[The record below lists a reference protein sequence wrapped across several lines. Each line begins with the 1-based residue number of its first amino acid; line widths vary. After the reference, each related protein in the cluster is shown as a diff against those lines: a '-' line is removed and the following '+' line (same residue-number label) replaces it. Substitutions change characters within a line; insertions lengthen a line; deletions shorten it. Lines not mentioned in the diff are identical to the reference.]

1 MSLAHDGE
9 ILRELTRGISG
20 CPVFLQK
27 IDQYNYDHLCCIDAG
42 ASYSHRVVPVS
53 QMIANAH
60 FRPAYR
66 LLALYDTNGFDIG
79 VFSYERVSID
89 TIQLHTLT
97 IFERHQ
103 CKGYGGHTLQL
114 VRRLAGALGAKYVRA
129 LVEKDDRLLRFYTN
143 RDFKLVAPTISEMMQ
158 CKYAS
163 VMADAIRP
171 HTDPTTHTPGGID
184 HDLAS
189 SSAPNTSTN
198 MPFLFD
204 DIESRT
210 VSSPPSTPTS
220 SDAASDADDASVAPR
235 TKRQYSATD

>member
-1 MSLAHDGE
+1 MSLAYDGE
-9 ILRELTRGISG
+9 FLRELTRDTNG
-20 CPVFLQK
+20 PVFLQK

-79 VFSYERVSID
+79 VFSYERTSID

-97 IFERHQ
+97 IFEHHQ

-171 HTDPTTHTPGGID
+171 HTPGGID
-184 HDLAS
+184 HNLAS
-189 SSAPNTSTN
+189 SSAPNTSTD

-204 DIESRT
+204 DIESRA

-220 SDAASDADDASVAPR
+220 SDAASDADDAPVAPR
-235 TKRQYSATD
+235 TKRQFSATD